1 MFRQALSEVRH
12 HPGRFIS
19 TLIAIAIA
27 VAFLGGSATLVATE
41 GQAQGKATNVAIAGA
56 DIVVTIP
63 SDAEVKGVGDVLAGQ
78 PGITAYAP
86 VLNTSTVVTG
96 GVASQLLGLVSVPP
110 EPLRWARITAGHWPE
125 GPTDIALSA
134 SAAQALGAQLN
145 QPLRVAGGE
154 QQVTV
159 VGFTD
164 EPSGFFVKTGYA
176 SDALLRSAGATPEG
190 ATQWAVKVAPGTDVA
205 TVIAALNPKLAA
217 LNSKVVAKPGQVVRD
232 AAVAKLAGDF
242 DVFANVLWAFGAVA
256 VVVGMITIA
265 NTFSIT
271 LAQRRRQIGLL
282 RAVGAS
288 GGQVR
293 ARFFAE
299 AALLGVVG
307 ALLGLALGIGLAAGL
322 TAWSTALFWG
332 LALPWWQLGAAVGIG
347 VLATVIAA
355 VVPIIRGSR
364 VMPLEALQ
372 PALGADERRS
382 WSVARVLVCG
392 LLLVAGG
399 ATAALSL
406 SIGGSNALLIAIG
419 AGALIASAV
428 LFGGPLFVPSL
439 LRATGA
445 LVRRFGPVARLAAN
459 NAERNPRR
467 ATATATALMLAIGL
481 MVTLQVATASL
492 RATVLDQLEA
502 HFPVDLQI
510 AWGASGTGAP
520 VQTIPA
526 ESAAKLASLPGVTES
541 VQLSALSAKVGNQG
555 QQVLLG
561 YDPKIAAVTG
571 VTAQVADDELWI
583 SDYVA
588 EDLGKTVTV
597 KGSHGEVT
605 LHVKASQ
612 LAGRDEAVVSQ
623 ATLAKLGTP
632 VPSAVM
638 WLSVP
643 DRSKAMNL
651 LVQATDVAGSPDRV
665 SGSMPEAAM
674 YEQVLNIL
682 LAITTALLAFAVLIA
697 LIGVSNTLGLSVL
710 ERSRES
716 ALLRALGLQ
725 SRSLRGML
733 TIEALQVTIVGV
745 AVGIVAGA
753 FFGWLAV
760 EATAKSGDFDHA
772 IFAVDVPQTLGM
784 IAVAMLAA
792 ALASVLP
799 GRRAAK
805 AAPTEALAE
814 V

>member
-56 DIVVTIP
+56 DIVVTVG

-78 PGITAYAP
+78 PGVSAYAP
-86 VLNTSTVVTG
+86 VLHTSTVVTG
-96 GVASQLLGLVSVPP
+96 GVASQLLGLVNVPP

-125 GPTDIALSA
+125 GPTEIALSA

-176 SDALLRSAGATPEG
+176 SDALLRSAGATADT

-205 TVIAALNPKLAA
+205 TVIAVLNPKLAA
-217 LNSKVVAKPGQVVRD
+217 LGSKVVAKPGQVVRD

-299 AALLGVVG
+299 AALLGLVG
-307 ALLGLALGIGLAAGL
+307 ALLGLALGIGLAVGL

-332 LALPWWQLGAAVGIG
+332 LALPWWQLGVAVGIG

-355 VVPIIRGSR
+355 VVPIVRGTK

-392 LLLVAGG
+392 LLLIAGAAVAVI
-399 ATAALSL
+399 SL
-406 SIGGSNALLIAIG
+406 AIGGSNALLIAIV

-445 LVRRFGPVARLAAN
+445 LVRRFGPVSRLAAN

-510 AWGASGTGAP
+510 AWGASGGAP

-526 ESAAKLASLPGVTES
+526 DIAGKLAALPGVAQT
-541 VQLSALSAKVGNQG
+541 VQLSAVTAEAGDQG
-555 QQVLLG
+555 QQTLLG
-561 YDPKIAAVTG
+561 YDPQIAAVTG
-571 VTAQVADDELWI
+571 VNAQVGDNELWI

-588 EDLGKTVTV
+588 ENLGKTVKV

-605 LHVKASQ
+605 LQVKASR
-612 LAGRDEAVVSQ
+612 LAARDEAVVSQ
-623 ATLAKLGTP
+623 STLTKLGKP
-632 VPSAVM
+632 VPNAVM

-643 DRSKAMNL
+643 DRSKAMDL
-651 LVQATDVAGSPDRV
+651 LVQATDVVGSPDRV
-665 SGSMPEAAM
+665 SGSMPEAAL

-760 EATAKSGDFDHA
+760 EATAKSGGFDHA
-772 IFAVDVPQTLGM
+772 IFAVNVPQTLGM
-784 IAVAMLAA
+784 IAIAMLAA

-805 AAPTEALAE
+805 AAPTEALAD

>member
-12 HPGRFIS
+12 HPGRFVS

-27 VAFLGGSATLVATE
+27 VAFLGGSATLVSTE
-41 GQAQGKATNVAIAGA
+41 GQAQGKATNVAIAAA
-56 DIVVTIP
+56 DIVVTVP
-63 SDAEVKGVGDVLAGQ
+63 SDVEVKGVGQILPAQ
-78 PGITAYAP
+78 PGIAAYAP
-86 VLNTSTVVTG
+86 VLRTSTVLTG
-96 GVASQLLGLVSVPP
+96 GVASQMLNLVSVPP
-110 EPLRWARITAGHWPE
+110 EPLRWATITAGHWPV
-125 GPTDIALSA
+125 GPTEIALSGA
-134 SAAQALGAQLN
+134 AAQALGAQLN

-159 VGFTD
+159 VGFTN

-176 SDALLRSAGATPEG
+176 SDALLASTGAQADSAS
-190 ATQWAVKVAPGTDVA
+190 QWAVKVAPGTDVD
-205 TVIAALNPKLAA
+205 TVIAGLNPKLAA
-217 LNSKVVAKPGQVVRD
+217 LGAKVVAKPGHVVRD

-288 GGQVR
+288 GAQVR
-293 ARFFAE
+293 TRFFAE
-299 AALLGVVG
+299 AALLGLVG
-307 ALLGLALGIGLAAGL
+307 SVLGLALGIALAAGL
-322 TAWSTALFWG
+322 TALSTALFWG
-332 LALPWWQLGAAVGIG
+332 LALPWWQLALALAIG
-347 VLATVIAA
+347 VVATVAA
-355 VVPIIRGSR
+355 SVVPVIRGTK

-399 ATAALSL
+399 ALAAISL
-406 SIGGSNALLIAIG
+406 AFGGSNALLIAIG

-445 LVRRFGPVARLAAN
+445 LVRRFGPVSRLAAN

-510 AWGASGTGAP
+510 AWGAGGGAA

-526 ESAAKLASLPGVTES
+526 EAAAKLAKLPGVTQTVS
-541 VQLSALSAKVGNQG
+541 LSAITADVGDYRQL
-555 QQVLLG
+555 VLLG
-561 YDPKIAAVTG
+561 YDPGIVGVTG
-571 VTAQVADDELWI
+571 VSAGVADDELLI

-588 EDLGKTVTV
+588 EELGKSVTV
-597 KGSHGEVT
+597 KGTHGEAKLRVT
-605 LHVKASQ
+605 PSR
-612 LAGRDEAVVSQ
+612 LAGRDEAVVS
-623 ATLAKLGTP
+623 ATTLAKLGKP
-632 VPSAVM
+632 VPGAIM

-643 DRSKAMNL
+643 DRSKAMDL

-665 SGSMPEAAM
+665 SGSMPEAAL
-674 YEQVLNIL
+674 YQQVLNIL

-745 AVGIVAGA
+745 VVGIAAGA

-760 EATAKSGDFDHA
+760 EATAKSGGFDKA
-772 IFAVDVPQTLGM
+772 VFAVDVPQTLGM
-784 IAVAMLAA
+784 IAIAMVAA

-805 AAPTEALAE
+805 AAPTEALADI
-814 V
+814 

>member
-56 DIVVTIP
+56 DIVVTIG
-63 SDAEVKGVGDVLAGQ
+63 SDAEVTGVGDILAGQ
-78 PGITAYAP
+78 PGIAAYAP
-86 VLNTSTVVTG
+86 VLKTSTVVSG

-125 GPTDIALSA
+125 GPTDIALSS

-176 SDALLRSAGATPEG
+176 SDAMLRSAGATADT
-190 ATQWAVKVAPGTDVA
+190 ATQWAVKVSPGTDVA
-205 TVIAALNPKLAA
+205 TVIAGLNPQLAA
-217 LNSKVVAKPGQVVRD
+217 LSPKVVTKPGQVVRD

-299 AALLGVVG
+299 AALLGLVG
-307 ALLGLALGIGLAAGL
+307 SLLGLALGIGLAAGL

-332 LALPWWQLGAAVGIG
+332 LALPWWQLAAAVGIG

-355 VVPIIRGSR
+355 VVPIVRGTK

-392 LLLVAGG
+392 LLLIAGAAVAV
-399 ATAALSL
+399 LSL
-406 SIGGSNALLIAIG
+406 TIGGSNALLIAIV

-428 LFGGPLFVPSL
+428 LFGGPLFVPGL
-439 LRATGA
+439 LWATGA
-445 LVRRFGPVARLAAN
+445 LVRRFGPVSRLAAN

-510 AWGASGTGAP
+510 AWGASGGSP
-520 VQTIPA
+520 VQTTPTDVA
-526 ESAAKLASLPGVTES
+526 GKLAALPGVAQT
-541 VQLSALSAKVGNQG
+541 VQLSAVSAEVGDRG
-555 QQVLLG
+555 QQTLLG
-561 YDPKIAAVTG
+561 YDPQIAAVTG
-571 VTAQVADDELWI
+571 VNAQVADDELWI

-588 EDLGKTVTV
+588 EDLAKTVKV

-605 LHVKASQ
+605 LQVKASR

-623 ATLAKLGTP
+623 STLAKLGKP
-632 VPSAVM
+632 VPNAVM

-643 DRSKAMNL
+643 DRSKAMDL
-651 LVQATDVAGSPDRV
+651 LVQATDVVGSPDRV
-665 SGSMPEAAM
+665 SGSMPEAAL

-760 EATAKSGDFDHA
+760 EATAKSGGFDHA
-772 IFAVDVPQTLGM
+772 IFAVNVPQTLGM
-784 IAVAMLAA
+784 IAIAMLAA

-805 AAPTEALAE
+805 AAPTEALAD

>member
-1 MFRQALSEVRH
+1 MFQQALSEVRH
-12 HPGRFIS
+12 HPGRFVS

-41 GQAQGKATNVAIAGA
+41 GQAQGKATNVAIAAA

-63 SDAEVKGVGDVLAGQ
+63 SDVEVAGVGDVLASQ
-78 PGITAYAP
+78 SGIAAYAP
-86 VLNTSTVVTG
+86 VLRTSLVVSG
-96 GVASQLLGLVSVPP
+96 GLGSQMLGLVGVPP
-110 EPLRWARITAGHWPE
+110 EPLRWAKITAGHWPE
-125 GPTDIALSA
+125 GPNDIVLSEA
-134 SAAQALGAQLN
+134 TGRALGAQLN
-145 QPLRVAGGE
+145 QPLRAAGGE
-154 QQVTV
+154 QPVTV

-164 EPSGFFVKTGYA
+164 EPSNFFVKTGYA
-176 SDALLRSAGATPEG
+176 SNALLRSAGATPDG
-190 ATQWAVKVAPGTDVA
+190 AAQWAVKVAPGTDAA
-205 TVIAALNPKLAA
+205 TVIAGLKPKLAA
-217 LNSKVVAKPGQVVRD
+217 LNSAVVAEPGQVVRD
-232 AAVAKLAGDF
+232 KAVAKMAGDF
-242 DVFANVLWAFGAVA
+242 DVFSNVLWAFGAVA

-299 AALLGVVG
+299 ATILGLLG

-332 LALPWWQLGAAVGIG
+332 LALPWWQLALALGIG
-347 VLATVIAA
+347 VLATVVAA
-355 VVPIIRGSR
+355 VVPVIRGTK

-372 PALGADERRS
+372 PAMGADERRS
-382 WSVARVLVCG
+382 WSVLRALLCG
-392 LLLVAGG
+392 LLLIGGG
-399 ATAALSL
+399 ATAALAL

-492 RATVLDQLEA
+492 RATVLDQVET

-510 AWGASGTGAP
+510 SWGAAGGEP

-526 ESAAKLASLPGVTES
+526 ETARKLAALPGVAQS
-541 VQLSALSAKVGNQG
+541 VQLSAISAGVGNEG
-555 QQVLLG
+555 QMTLLG
-561 YDPKIAAVTG
+561 FDSQIAAVTG
-571 VTAQVADDELWI
+571 VSAQVDDSELWI
-583 SDYVA
+583 SDYAA
-588 EDLGKTVTV
+588 EYLGKTVKVT
-597 KGSHGEVT
+597 GSRGELT
-605 LHVKASQ
+605 LKVRPSR
-612 LAGRDEAVVSQ
+612 LAGRDEAVVSA

-632 VPSAVM
+632 VPNAVM

-643 DRSKAMNL
+643 DRSKAVDLM
-651 LVQATDVAGSPDRV
+651 VQVSDIAGSPDRV
-665 SGSMPEAAM
+665 SGSMPEAAL

-745 AVGIVAGA
+745 GVGIVAGA

-760 EATAKSGDFDHA
+760 EATAKSGGFDHA

-784 IAVAMLAA
+784 IAIAMAAA

-805 AAPTEALAE
+805 AAPTEALAD

>member
-27 VAFLGGSATLVATE
+27 VAFLSGSATLVATE
-41 GQAQGKATNVAIAGA
+41 GQAQGKATNVAIAAA
-56 DIVVTIP
+56 DIVVTVP
-63 SDAEVKGVGDVLAGQ
+63 SDVEVTGVGDVLAGQ
-78 PGITAYAP
+78 PGIAAYAP
-86 VLNTSTVVTG
+86 VLHTSTVVTG
-96 GVASQLLGLVSVPP
+96 GVASQMLGLVSVPP

-125 GPTDIALSA
+125 GPNDIALSA

-154 QQVTV
+154 QQVRV

-176 SDALLRSAGATPEG
+176 SDALLRSAGATADG

-205 TVIAALNPKLAA
+205 TVIAGLNPKLAT
-217 LNSKVVAKPGQVVRD
+217 LNSAVVAKPGQVVRD

-299 AALLGVVG
+299 ATLLGLVG
-307 ALLGLALGIGLAAGL
+307 ALLGLALGIGLASGL
-322 TAWSTALFWG
+322 SAWSTALFWG
-332 LALPWWQLGAAVGIG
+332 LALPWWQLAAAVGIG

-355 VVPIIRGSR
+355 VVPIVRGTR

-382 WSVARVLVCG
+382 WSVARVLTCG

-399 ATAALSL
+399 AVASLSL
-406 SIGGSNALLIAIG
+406 SIGGSNALLIAIV

-510 AWGASGTGAP
+510 AWGAGGGAP

-526 ESAAKLASLPGVTES
+526 ETASKLAGLPGVAHT
-541 VQLSALSAKVGNQG
+541 VQLSAVTAEVGNEG
-555 QQVLLG
+555 QQILLG
-561 YDPKIAAVTG
+561 YDPQIAAVTG
-571 VTAQVADDELWI
+571 VSAQVADNELWI

-588 EDLGKTVTV
+588 ENLGKTVTV
-597 KGSHGEVT
+597 KGSRGEVT
-605 LHVKASQ
+605 LQVKPSR
-612 LAGRDEAVVSQ
+612 LAGRGEAVVSSS
-623 ATLAKLGTP
+623 TLAKVGTP
-632 VPSAVM
+632 VPHAVM

-643 DRSKAMNL
+643 DRSKAMDL

-665 SGSMPEAAM
+665 SGSMPEAAL

-760 EATAKSGDFDHA
+760 EATAKSGNFDHA
-772 IFAVDVPQTLGM
+772 TFAVDVPQTLGM
-784 IAVAMLAA
+784 IAIAMLAA

-805 AAPTEALAE
+805 AAPTEALAD